1 MAHPLLASLPGDV
14 ELARQHALRGLYG
27 KSIGYFKA
35 AISSLRALARD
46 TSQNEGKQSRG
57 PMGRSEHAWKAAAE
71 ELRMELELVEEISR
85 SLIPLGKPPSAQGGG
100 AADGGRV
107 AKVAGGGVFRGGVIS
122 NSVPDED
129 NDPDVWPPPTAPP
142 PSEVRRQNRARGGVD
157 GGLPSWARQQG
168 ARNQPAHVVRA
179 GDSRRRGQSQRTS
192 KRERRDRPWRQS
204 PSPGRQPPRTGGN
217 RSRRNPAGGRGQGVR
232 RRPATNRRPGTGP
245 PSSDSSFPAS
255 DRPRY
260 SDVHSASPDIHL
272 IQMIERDIL
281 DSAPQVR
288 WTDIAD
294 LKDAKS
300 LLEEA
305 VVLPMWLPDY
315 FKGIRRP
322 WKGVLMF
329 GPPGTGKTMLAKA
342 VATECGTTFFNVT
355 TSTIA
360 SKWRGE
366 SERLVRLIFDMARYY
381 APSTIFFDEI
391 DSVASQRGG
400 SGEHE
405 GSRRVKSE
413 LLIQMDGVASAASD
427 ASDSRQGKSGEGG
440 SSDEPAQPKSVIVLA
455 ATNMPWDLDEA
466 LRRRLEKRI
475 YIELP
480 SKKGRM
486 ELMEISMRGV
496 DVAEDVDLD
505 ALADATDGYSGA
517 DISNVC
523 RDAAM
528 MSMRRVLD
536 EARRQGLPMRDI
548 QKLVQ
553 EQKRDQLTNPVR
565 HEDFMAAI
573 GKVNASVS
581 SRDLERYR
589 KWMNE
594 YGAS

>member
-1 MAHPLLASLPGDV
+1 MGCMEETDHRAATTRAFRLHLP
-14 ELARQHALRGLYG
+14 
-27 KSIGYFKA
+27 
-35 AISSLRALARD
+35 
-46 TSQNEGKQSRG
+46 T
-57 PMGRSEHAWKAAAE
+57 
-71 ELRMELELVEEISR
+71 
-85 SLIPLGKPPSAQGGG
+85 
-100 AADGGRV
+100 
-107 AKVAGGGVFRGGVIS
+107 
-122 NSVPDED
+122 
-129 NDPDVWPPPTAPP
+129 
-142 PSEVRRQNRARGGVD
+142 
-157 GGLPSWARQQG
+157 
-168 ARNQPAHVVRA
+168 
-179 GDSRRRGQSQRTS
+179 
-192 KRERRDRPWRQS
+192 
-204 PSPGRQPPRTGGN
+204 
-217 RSRRNPAGGRGQGVR
+217 
-232 RRPATNRRPGTGP
+232 
-245 PSSDSSFPAS
+245 
-255 DRPRY
+255 
-260 SDVHSASPDIHL
+260 
-272 IQMIERDIL
+272 
-281 DSAPQVR
+281 
-288 WTDIAD
+288 
-294 LKDAKS
+294 
-300 LLEEA
+300 
-305 VVLPMWLPDY
+305 
-315 FKGIRRP
+315 
-322 WKGVLMF
+322 
-329 GPPGTGKTMLAKA
+329 
-342 VATECGTTFFNVT
+342 
-355 TSTIA
+355 
-360 SKWRGE
+360 
-366 SERLVRLIFDMARYY
+366 
-381 APSTIFFDEI
+381 STIFFDEI

-496 DVAEDVDLD
+496 DVAEDVDLG